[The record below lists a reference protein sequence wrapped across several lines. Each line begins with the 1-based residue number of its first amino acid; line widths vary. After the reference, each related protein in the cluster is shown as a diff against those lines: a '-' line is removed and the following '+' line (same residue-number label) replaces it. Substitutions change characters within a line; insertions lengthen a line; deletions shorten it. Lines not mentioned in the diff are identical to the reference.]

1 MMFRFSSLRT
11 SAAMLAAV
19 LAVSACGDDSTDVP
33 DNLEIVRL
41 TVGTTTVHFDREG
54 GLRACCDGAGN
65 PTLNTRITI
74 ASTGN
79 VAARTQ
85 ATVATF
91 HRSDGRNISLDP
103 ATHEL
108 RISVTG
114 PAVTFTRTGPF
125 TGNTFRA
132 SAGVANAEL
141 TIFNTQTNQAVFGP
155 HPFRICTVAAA
166 APNTTDCAS

>member
-1 MMFRFSSLRT
+1 MMFRSSSLRT
-11 SAAMLAAV
+11 SVAMLAAV

-41 TVGTTTVHFDREG
+41 TVGTTTVHFDRQ

-74 ASTGN
+74 ASTGS
-79 VAARTQ
+79 VATRTQ
-85 ATVATF
+85 PTVATF
-91 HRSDGRNISLDP
+91 HRADGRNITLDP

-114 PAVTFTRTGPF
+114 TAVTYTKLTAF

-132 SAGVANAEL
+132 SAGIANAQM

-155 HPFRICTVAAA
+155 FPFRICTVAAA